1 MPRWRVDFMGKV
13 RSTLGTVEASE
24 QGSAI
29 AEAAKQFHITPAQR
43 KKIVVTRLEI
53 KEADKKR

>member
-1 MPRWRVDFMGKV
+1 MGKV